1 MAIDVGPRKPSPE
14 VQQRAGSLEP
24 KILHRPPNPWPR
36 RLLWLAGT
44 FVAIIVGLVV
54 FSPGFPEGWVVN
66 AGAAFEDVETWVI
79 ENDDTY
85 WLFVYVINPLR
96 TFTND
101 AFDAIVDVLSRL
113 TWLGAITLFASIAGL
128 VAGWRMAV
136 LTAAGFV
143 LMGALGLWEESLE
156 TLALVVMMVLGALI
170 IGIPLGI
177 WAGRNRTVERI
188 LRPILDGMQT
198 IPAFSYLLPLVLIF
212 SIGTTPAL
220 IAGIIFALPPAVRLT
235 DLGLRGV
242 PPNTLEVADA
252 FGSTRWQRLFRVH
265 LPLAKPSIMLGVNQT
280 IMMALGMV
288 VIAAVVGFGGLG
300 REVYNALQHQ
310 DVGDALNAGIAIVI
324 MAIVLDRV
332 SYGWSQRDMR
342 AWRAPRIAGVRFS
355 RRRLIVLAIVA
366 TALGVVVGREILR
379 QQDFPQE
386 WTFSIAGPTDS
397 VVGWFEDN
405 LRFITEPISNGIIRW
420 GLEPLKDLLQGLPW
434 WMVAGGAALIGW
446 KASRR
451 PGLPILAFACL
462 AGIGVLGMWDIAMD
476 TLSQVAVAVVL
487 AVLVAIPIGILAAR
501 SDGFQKGLK
510 PLLDAMQT
518 MPAFVYLV
526 PVIALFHVGRV
537 PGIIAAF
544 IYALPPC
551 IRLTDL
557 GIRGVPKNTTEAAL
571 SYGATSG
578 QMLRKVQLPLARPSI
593 LLGVNQTI
601 MMVFSVVII
610 AGLIGGGGLGLEV
623 IFGLTHSEVG
633 RGVVAGI
640 CILLLAIVID
650 RITQAFGMAPRSL
663 RGPVG
668 TGGMWWTRMRAMAG
682 SKSQNGARDDGRKE
696 AG

>member
-1 MAIDVGPRKPSPE
+1 MAVDAGRSPVRLLE
-14 VQQRAGSLEP
+14 EQAKALEP
-24 KILHRPPNPWPR
+24 TVAHRPPNPWPR
-36 RLLWLAGT
+36 RLFWLAGT
-44 FVAIIVGLVV
+44 VVAIIVGLAV
-54 FSPGFPEGWVVN
+54 FPPGFPERWVVD

-79 ENDDTY
+79 ENDDSF

-101 AFDAIVDVLSRL
+101 TFDAIVDGLLRL

-128 VAGWRMAV
+128 VAGWRMAL
-136 LTAAGFV
+136 LTAGGFF

-156 TLALVVMMVLGALI
+156 TLALVVMMVVGALI

-252 FGSTRWQRLFRVH
+252 FGSTRRQRLFRVH

-300 REVYNALQHQ
+300 REVYNALQHL
-310 DVGDALNAGIAIVI
+310 DVGEALNAGIAIVV

-332 SYGWSQRDMR
+332 SYAWSQRDKR
-342 AWRAPRIAGVRFS
+342 AWKPPRFGGFTLT
-355 RRRLIVLAIVA
+355 RRRLVVLAILA
-366 TALGVVVGREILR
+366 TAVAVVIGREVLR
-379 QQDFPQE
+379 QQDFPE
-386 WTFSIAGPTDS
+386 ERTFTVAGPTDS
-397 VVGWFEDN
+397 VVSWAEDN
-405 LRFITEPISNGIIRW
+405 LLVVTEPISNGIIRW

-446 KASRR
+446 RASRR
-451 PGLPILAFACL
+451 FGLAVLAFACL

-487 AVLVAIPIGILAAR
+487 AIAVAIPVGILASR
-501 SDGFQKGLK
+501 SDGFQKALK
-510 PLLDAMQT
+510 PVLDAMQT

-571 SYGATSG
+571 SYGATSS
-578 QMLRKVQLPLARPSI
+578 QMLRKVELPLARPSI

-623 IFGLTHSEVG
+623 IFGLTHSEIG

-682 SKSQNGARDDGRKE
+682 PKNHDGDRNGGRK
-696 AG
+696 GDG

>member
-1 MAIDVGPRKPSPE
+1 MVVDAGRSPT
-14 VQQRAGSLEP
+14 RLLEEEAKVLSTQP
-24 KILHRPPNPWPR
+24 PAHRPPNPWPG
-36 RLLWLAGT
+36 RLLWLAGAV
-44 FVAIIVGLVV
+44 VAIAIGLAV
-54 FSPGFPEGWVVN
+54 FPPGFPERWVVD
-66 AGAAFEDVETWVI
+66 AGSAFKDVETWVI
-79 ENDDTY
+79 ENDDSY
-85 WLFVYVINPLR
+85 WLFVYVLNPLR

-101 AFDAIVDVLSRL
+101 TFDAIVSALERL
-113 TWLGAITLFASIAGL
+113 TWLGAVTIFASIAGL
-128 VAGWRMAV
+128 VAGWRMAL
-136 LTAAGFV
+136 LTAGGFI
-143 LMGALGLWEESLE
+143 LMGALGLWGQSLE
-156 TLALVVMMVLGALI
+156 TLALVVMMVVGALM

-177 WAGRNRTVERI
+177 LAGRNRTVERI

-198 IPAFSYLLPLVLIF
+198 IPAFSYLLPLVLFF

-300 REVYNALQHQ
+300 REVYNALQHL
-310 DVGDALNAGIAIVI
+310 DVGEALNAGIAIVV

-332 SYGWSQRDMR
+332 SYAWSQRDMR
-342 AWRAPRIAGVRFS
+342 AWKAPRIGGFTLT
-355 RRRLIVLAIVA
+355 RRRLVVAAIVA
-366 TALGVVVGREILR
+366 TAVAVVVGREVLR
-379 QQDFPQE
+379 QQDFPE
-386 WTFSIAGPTDS
+386 GWTFTVAGPTDS
-397 VVGWFEDN
+397 VVGWAEDN
-405 LRFITEPISNGIIRW
+405 LRVVTGPVSDAIIVW
-420 GLEPLKDLLQGLPW
+420 GLEPLKDLLQGVPW

-446 KASRR
+446 RASRR
-451 PGLPILAFACL
+451 FGLAVMAFACL
-462 AGIGVLGMWDIAMD
+462 AAIGVLGMWDIAMD
-476 TLSQVAVAVVL
+476 TLSQVAVAVAL
-487 AVLVAIPIGILAAR
+487 AIAVAIPIGILASR
-501 SDGFQKGLK
+501 SDGFQRALK
-510 PLLDAMQT
+510 PFLDAMQT
-518 MPAFVYLV
+518 MPAFVYLA

-544 IYALPPC
+544 VYALPPC

-578 QMLRKVQLPLARPSI
+578 QMLAKVQLPLARPSI

-610 AGLIGGGGLGLEV
+610 ASLIGGGGLGLEV
-623 IFGLTHSEVG
+623 IFGLTHSEIG

-682 SKSQNGARDDGRKE
+682 PKNHNGDGNGGRK
-696 AG
+696 GDG

>member
-1 MAIDVGPRKPSPE
+1 MALDVKPGPVLARPATEAPPPI
-14 VQQRAGSLEP
+14 AEP
-24 KILHRPPNPWPR
+24 TNPWPR
-36 RLLWLAGT
+36 RLLWLGVI
-44 FVAIIVGLVV
+44 VAAIVFGLVWLP
-54 FSPGFPEGWVVN
+54 PGFPERWVVD
-66 AGAAFEDVETWVI
+66 AGTLFDDVESWVI
-79 ENDDTY
+79 ENDDTF
-85 WLFVYVINPLR
+85 WLFVYVIEPVR
-96 TFTND
+96 TFTNE
-101 AFDAIVDVLSRL
+101 AFDAIVELLLRL
-113 TWLGAITLFASIAGL
+113 TWLGAITLFAAIAGL
-128 VAGWRMAV
+128 VADWKMA
-136 LTAAGFV
+136 LFTAGGFL
-143 LMGALGLWEESLE
+143 LMGALGLWEESIE

-170 IGIPLGI
+170 IGVPLGI
-177 WAGRNRTVERI
+177 WAGRNRTVESI
-188 LRPILDGMQT
+188 LRPVLDGMQT
-198 IPAFSYLLPLVLIF
+198 IPAFSYLLPLVLFF

-235 DLGLRGV
+235 DLGLREV
-242 PPNTLEVADA
+242 PVNTLEVADA

-288 VIAAVVGFGGLG
+288 VIAAVVGFAGLG

-310 DVGDALNAGIAIVI
+310 EVGEALNAGIAIVV

-332 SYGWSQRDMR
+332 SYAWSQRDKR
-342 AWRAPRIAGVRFS
+342 AWKPPRIAGIVLT
-355 RRRLIVLAIVA
+355 RRRLLIVA
-366 TALGVVVGREILR
+366 IAVTALAVFVGREVLR
-379 QQDFPQE
+379 QQDFPE
-386 WTFSIAGPTDS
+386 TWTFSTAGPTDS
-397 VVGWFEDN
+397 VVGWAEDN
-405 LRFITEPISNGIIRW
+405 LRVVTEPVSEGLIRW

-434 WMVAGGAALIGW
+434 WMVAAGAALIGW
-446 KASRR
+446 RGSRR
-451 PGLPILAFACL
+451 IGLALMSFVCL
-462 AGIGVLGMWDIAMD
+462 AAIGVLDMWDIAMD
-476 TLSQVAVAVVL
+476 TLSQVIVAVVL
-487 AVLVAIPIGILAAR
+487 AVIVAIPIGILSSK
-501 SDGFQKGLK
+501 SDRFQKGLK
-510 PLLDAMQT
+510 PVLDAMQT

-557 GIRGVPKNTTEAAL
+557 GIRSVPRNTTEAAL

-578 QMLRKVQLPLARPSI
+578 QLLRKVQLPLARPSI

-623 IFGLTHSEVG
+623 IFGLTHSEIG

-650 RITQAFGMAPRSL
+650 RITQAYGMAPRSL

-668 TGGMWWTRMRAMAG
+668 TGGMWWTRLRTIGMAR
-682 SKSQNGARDDGRKE
+682 SQDGGRK
-696 AG
+696 ATRARKGDG